1 MSEANQEVEPKPSD
15 SGSDSGSD
23 SDSGSKK
30 AIDLVSQG
38 DIAADYLEGLLD
50 IADLDGDIDIDV
62 ENDRAYL
69 EIVEVSDGELDS
81 LVGEDGEVLN
91 ALQDLTR
98 LAVTRETGE
107 RSRLMLDVAGFRK
120 AQKETLRQIAKDA
133 VAEVEANGAP
143 VRMAAMNSFERKVV
157 HDVAAE
163 NQLPSE
169 SEGSEPQRYVVISP
183 A

>member
-1 MSEANQEVEPKPSD
+1 MSESTQEVDPGSSD
-15 SGSDSGSD
+15 ST
-23 SDSGSKK
+23 SDSGSKMVV
-30 AIDLVSQG
+30 DLVSQG

-69 EIVEVSDGELDS
+69 EVVEVSDGELDN

-120 AQKETLRQIAKDA
+120 VQKETLRQIARDA
-133 VAEVEANGAP
+133 VAEVEADGEP

-169 SEGSEPQRYVVISP
+169 SEGSEPRRYVVISP

>member
-1 MSEANQEVEPKPSD
+1 MSESNQEVEPESSDSASD
-15 SGSDSGSD
+15 SGSRKS
-23 SDSGSKK
+23 
-30 AIDLVSQG
+30 IDLVAQG

-81 LVGEDGEVLN
+81 LVGENGEVLN

-98 LAVTRETGE
+98 LAVTRESGE

-120 AQKETLRQIAKDA
+120 AQKETLRQIARDA
-133 VAEVEANGAP
+133 VAEVEANGAS

-169 SEGSEPQRYVVISP
+169 SEGSEPNRYVVISP